1 MILLN
6 KYRKK
11 NNMKKI
17 IITLT
22 ILGLFPFY
30 LNKLDFLHLKYS
42 QINFELAKL
51 IYGAIIIS
59 FLSGMQWQRFI
70 IQNETSIV
78 KLVIPM
84 LITLWGWS
92 FILNFWINGHFIII
106 IGLILTLL
114 VDLFI
119 QRDFLTD
126 WFIKLR
132 VCVTCISVL
141 SFLI

>member
-1 MILLN
+1 MLI
-6 KYRKK
+6 KQ
-11 NNMKKI
+11 
-17 IITLT
+17 
-22 ILGLFPFY
+22 
-30 LNKLDFLHLKYS
+30 KYS

-59 FLSGMQWQRFI
+59 FLSGMQCQRFI